1 MGMMNYMFGQFKS
14 ASADKVKNKTV
25 MIDINSLIMSAMK
38 SHDKV
43 ASETYK
49 MVKAKILE
57 FKTQKNAPEY
67 NDEAEVKLLQK
78 MVKERKET
86 ATIYKTNGRDDLAS
100 AELAQADV
108 IEKLLPATPTEE
120 DVVNYVNEKY
130 PDGID
135 KKQMGSVIKEV
146 KSALVGVDG
155 SIVAN
160 IVKSRL
166 I

>member
-1 MGMMNYMFGQFKS
+1 
-14 ASADKVKNKTV
+14 
-25 MIDINSLIMSAMK
+25 MSAMK

-43 ASETYK
+43 ASEAYK

-67 NDEAEVKLLQK
+67 TEEAEIKILQK

-86 ATIYKTNGRDDLAS
+86 ATIYKANGRDDLAS

-120 DVVNYVNEKY
+120 DVIKYVSEKY

-135 KKQMGSVIKEV
+135 KKQMGMAIKEV

-160 IVKSRL
+160 VVKSRL
-166 I
+166 V